1 MKAWLPSLLRLSLVV
16 LLVAFVT
23 NPGWFA
29 AAVEAADRERRAG
42 DLQSGQPADADAR
55 CICSTVL
62 IATVAATIVAVALA
76 ILVTRPAGA
85 EFLPLSRS
93 LVNIGQTFPPVAVLA
108 LAVPAVGFG
117 EKPTLIALFLY
128 GLLPIFEN
136 ALTGLTTLPA
146 NVMEAAR
153 GAGMTGW
160 QRLFKVELPLS
171 APIIL
176 GGIRLSVVISLATAT
191 IGSTVAAKTLGEVII
206 AGLLSNNLAF
216 VLQGGLIV
224 AALAVLI
231 YDGLSA
237 IERYTARR
245 MGQGDDVA
253 PPRIAVGD
261 PIPQRHFNRSK
272 RKAALEAAPPSAPF
286 GRKPGKNRTI
296 S

>member
-1 MKAWLPSLLRLSLVV
+1 LALLA
-16 LLVAFVT
+16 LLVAFIT
-23 NPGWFA
+23 RPDWFEPLLKPLTENNA
-29 AAVEAADRERRAG
+29 PAIYNQG
-42 DLQSGQPADADAR
+42 SLLSLTLQHLK
-55 CICSTVL
+55 IVFL
-62 IATVAATIVAVALA
+62 ATLAATILAVGLA
-76 ILVTRPAGA
+76 ILVTRPIGA

-136 ALTGLTTLPA
+136 ALTGLTTLPGT
-146 NVMEAAR
+146 VVEAAR
-153 GAGMTGW
+153 GAGMTNW
-160 QRLFKVELPLS
+160 QRLTKVELPLS
-171 APIIL
+171 VPIIL

-216 VLQGGLIV
+216 ILQGGLIV

-237 IERYTARR
+237 IERMAARR
-245 MGQGDDVA
+245 MG
-253 PPRIAVGD
+253 R
-261 PIPQRHFNRSK
+261 
-272 RKAALEAAPPSAPF
+272 EAE
-286 GRKPGKNRTI
+286 
-296 S
+296 